1 VVVNV
6 ESEWQI
12 EKNYFKG
19 IIMTEI
25 LLNKKN
31 NSNNMARYIGSK
43 RLGSVVIL
51 FISIS
56 LLMIFSP
63 KAFAQSD
70 TIETNVPALKDVYA
84 KDFTIGCLL
93 SYRNIGFSTDSA
105 VSGQSAV
112 ATPNGGYLIK
122 FHMNCMSP
130 GNNMKPQYTVNITAS
145 AAAYNSASTSAA
157 KDSID
162 THPIISFNG
171 DLIAQLNWARRQ
183 KFTFRGHTL
192 VWHSQTPTELFRSGY
207 TANGT
212 RLSKEKMIQRMDN
225 YIHEVVRLIH
235 QGWPGL
241 LSAIDVVNEAIND
254 DGTDRT
260 TDSEWYVTFGDNSYL
275 MKAFELARK
284 NTVQYG
290 ETQIKLYYN
299 DYNTNISNK
308 ADGIVRICKP
318 IYQAGYL
325 DGIGMQEHDAN
336 SSPNAAEWIAS
347 YNKFDGVCNEMSV
360 TEFDVT
366 TGSASPSTADLT
378 TQANQYGMLFK
389 CFVERS
395 YKSGRGKI
403 INVSKDGLNDAYTF
417 KTNQSSSLWNASNKC
432 KPSFYAVA
440 DVGKNYDGL
449 DSLITYAGSLKE
461 KDYTS
466 ATWLNLSTILSA
478 AKIAK
483 TQNYSNT
490 ISAASTLGDAKT
502 NLKTAVNGLVKIT
515 TTVKSS
521 DDNLP
526 KTYSL
531 SQNYPNPFNPTTQ
544 ICYSIP
550 KDEYVSLKVYN
561 LLGEEVAVLTTGFRP
576 AGNYVVT
583 FNGSKFASGIYFY
596 RLKADEFVETKKLI
610 LSK

>member
-1 VVVNV
+1 
-6 ESEWQI
+6 
-12 EKNYFKG
+12 
-19 IIMTEI
+19 
-25 LLNKKN
+25 
-31 NSNNMARYIGSK
+31 
-43 RLGSVVIL
+43 
-51 FISIS
+51 
-56 LLMIFSP
+56 
-63 KAFAQSD
+63 
-70 TIETNVPALKDVYA
+70 VPALKDVYA

>member
-1 VVVNV
+1 MVNV